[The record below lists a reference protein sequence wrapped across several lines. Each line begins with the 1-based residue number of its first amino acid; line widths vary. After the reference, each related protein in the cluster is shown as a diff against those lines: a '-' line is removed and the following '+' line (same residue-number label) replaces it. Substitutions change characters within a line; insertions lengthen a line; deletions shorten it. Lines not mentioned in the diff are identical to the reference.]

1 MARFFTMEGNMKRYD
16 SRRVAKAMASG
27 MIKRAEE
34 LRQKP
39 KLTPDE
45 RKELRRFREIAGLV
59 LSLGV

>member
-1 MARFFTMEGNMKRYD
+1 MKRYD